1 MFLKAGEAFS
11 ACLNLKKLPMSLL
24 TSNRWLRR
32 LLGSVLALLLLWL
45 LLWAVVPVVA
55 KSQLQKQASA
65 KLGRGVHVGKV
76 DFSPWALSITL
87 HDLVIDKAIKKV
99 ASSGGSESAEGQKDL
114 ESAAQPQLEIKR
126 IFVNASAQSLF
137 RLAPVL
143 DAIEVDAP
151 VVRLTQYSLGKLDID
166 DVIAKLS
173 EPKDEEPSKPV
184 NFALYNIA
192 LRDGR
197 IELNDESVQRKH
209 ELKGLQLSIPFISNL
224 ESKREI
230 KVLPH
235 LAFDLNGSQFNSTG
249 ESTPFTDSR
258 QTVMTLKWDK
268 IDLAPYLGYVPA
280 SVPVLPLAGV
290 LDTDLQIRFEE
301 KEQAVVSV
309 SGKLALSGVELQDRQ
324 NAPLLSFEALEV
336 QLKNVQPLQNQ
347 IALESV
353 RWVKPEVHASRNAQG
368 VINWLGLSAPA
379 KAAAHAPVSTA
390 DASEEVAAKP
400 KVQAKAATTSE
411 KSASPLAIS
420 VQQFDIDSAIVHW
433 RDAATGAAPA
443 ALTLAPLVVQV
454 KNIAWPMSEPLNL
467 TATTGVHSG
476 EQAKAEGAAQLAVDG
491 QATVK
496 DGKLDLKLEKLPL
509 QWVQPY
515 IEAHFKPQLSAM
527 LNTKAQVSWGEGGV
541 QVQVAELTADKL
553 QLQDKQAPVNVEQI
567 KVTGVQV
574 DLAAQQVQVE
584 SIALQKPQLVA
595 IRDAQGQW
603 MYERWL
609 PKASGAKSAQPGDKV
624 QPSKPWSVKLASIA
638 VDGGSIQLRDAAPV
652 QGQAAQAVQAVQL
665 DVNGLNVRLG
675 AFEPLATKAAPTP
688 LEISAQVAANRRVNA
703 GSLQFKGQFGLTP
716 VSAQG
721 QLQVKALPLHAFEP
735 YFGHKLNV
743 DLVRADG
750 NFKGKVNYLAHAKGP
765 QVAVQ
770 GDVELNDVRVRS
782 TLAAPVQEQA
792 GKPTTAKAALTAVL
806 NDSTADRGK
815 AMAAKTGLG
824 LPDDLLAWKMLAVRG
839 LDLNMQPAQP
849 LRVSVR
855 DTALSDFFARVIV
868 QRNGRINLQDIVKTE
883 KSDQSVEQNEQS
895 NAKVA
900 AGEKPEAGKAA
911 AVSEPAK
918 PEDAGPAPII
928 KVGPIVLTGGKVQFS
943 DYFIQPN
950 YSADLSEL
958 KGRLSA
964 FSSEAPAGQIEPQM
978 ADLEIKGKAQGTAT
992 LDIGGKINPLAKP
1005 LALDIRTQM
1014 NDLELSPLSPYSIKY
1029 AGYGIERG
1037 KLYMDVNYKVLP
1049 DGQLTASNKLV
1060 LRQLTFGDKVEGAP
1074 ASLPVKLAVALLSDR
1089 NGVID
1094 LDVPLSGSLNDPQ
1107 FRLAPIVFKVLG
1119 NIIMKAVTAPFALLS
1134 GAFSGG
1140 DESGGVSFAPGSAL
1154 LDAKAKDQLAKIVKS
1169 LNDRPALKMTVV
1181 GESREAEDKEAWK
1194 SAELDRLLLAQK
1206 RRAAIRDG
1214 KSGDE
1219 VVEVLDTERAV
1230 LLKAVYGRA
1239 DIKKPRNVVGLAKEL
1254 PADQMTALLVA
1265 SINVPDDAMREL
1277 ALARGVAVR
1286 DYLSTQKLPLE
1297 RLFLGAPKLDV
1308 KDKDWT
1314 PRAQLS
1320 LSAQ

>member
-1 MFLKAGEAFS
+1 M
-11 ACLNLKKLPMSLL
+11 
-24 TSNRWLRR
+24 
-32 LLGSVLALLLLWL
+32 LLWL
-45 LLWAVVPVVA
+45 LLWAVVPWVA
-55 KSQLQKQASA
+55 KSQLEKRAA
-65 KLGRGVHVGKV
+65 EKLGRGVHVGKIE
-76 DFSPWALSITL
+76 FAPWAMSITL
-87 HDLVIDKAIKKV
+87 HELVIDKAIKKV
-99 ASSGGSESAEGQKDL
+99 AETADAEGSGAQKDL
-114 ESAAQPQLEIKR
+114 EFAAEPQLQIKR
-126 IFVNASAQSLF
+126 IFINASAQSLF

-151 VVRLTQYSLGKLDID
+151 VVRLTQHSLGKLDID
-166 DVIAKLS
+166 DVIARLS
-173 EPKDEEPSKPV
+173 EPDDEEPSKPLS
-184 NFALYNIA
+184 FALYNIA

-197 IELNDESVQRKH
+197 IELNDEFVQRKH
-209 ELKGLQLSIPFISNL
+209 ELKDLQLSIPFISNL
-224 ESKREI
+224 ASKREI

-235 LAFDLNGSQFNSTG
+235 LAFDLNGSKFDTSG
-249 ESTPFTDSR
+249 ESTPFTDTR
-258 QTVMTLKWDK
+258 QTAMQLKWEH

-280 SVPVLPLAGV
+280 SVPVQPLSGV
-290 LDTDLQIRFEE
+290 LDTDLQISFEQ
-301 KEQAVVSV
+301 KDQPVVSI
-309 SGKLALSGVELQDRQ
+309 SGKLALSNVAVQDRQ
-324 NAPLLSFEALEV
+324 SAPLLNFEALEV

-353 RWVKPEVHASRNAQG
+353 RWVKPEVYASRNAQG
-368 VINWLGLSAPA
+368 VINWLGLNAPSTAAAAPA
-379 KAAAHAPVSTA
+379 VNAEPESDSSGTKAEAPAQSLAVS
-390 DASEEVAAKP
+390 VK
-400 KVQAKAATTSE
+400 
-411 KSASPLAIS
+411 
-420 VQQFDIDSAIVHW
+420 QFDIDSATVHW

-443 ALTLAPLVVQV
+443 ALTLAPLMLQA
-454 KNIAWPMSEPLNL
+454 KNLAWPMKEPLQL
-467 TATTGVHSG
+467 TATAGLQTT
-476 EQAKAEGAAQLAVDG
+476 EQARAEGAARLAVDG
-491 QATVK
+491 EATDKV
-496 DGKLDLKLEKLPL
+496 GKLNLKLEQMPL

-515 IEAHFKPQLSAM
+515 MEAHFKPQLSAM
-527 LNTKAQVSWGEGGV
+527 LNTDARISWGEGAV
-541 QVQVAELTADKL
+541 VAEVAELTADKL
-553 QLQDKQAPVNVEQI
+553 QLQDKQAPVSVEQI
-567 KVTGVQV
+567 KVSGVQV
-574 DLAAQQVQVE
+574 DLAARQVQVE
-584 SIALQKPQLVA
+584 AIAVQKPQLA
-595 IRDAQGQW
+595 ALRDAQGHW

-609 PKASGAKSAQPGDKV
+609 PMAAPAAKPATQGSKAEPG
-624 QPSKPWSVKLASIA
+624 KPWSVKLAAIA
-638 VDGGSIQLRDAAPV
+638 VDGGALQFRDAAPV
-652 QGQAAQAVQAVQL
+652 QGGSARPVQL
-665 DVNGLNVRLG
+665 DVSALRVRLG
-675 AFEPLATKAAPTP
+675 AFEPLAAKAAPTP
-688 LEISAQVAANRRVNA
+688 LEVSAQLAASRRVQA
-703 GSLQFKGQFGLTP
+703 GHIQFKGQLGLTP

-721 QLQVKALPLHAFEP
+721 QLQARAVPLHALEP

-750 NFKGKVNYLAHAKGP
+750 NFRGKLNYLAHAKGP
-765 QVAVQ
+765 QLSVS
-770 GDVELNDVRVRS
+770 GDVELNDLRVRS
-782 TLAAPVQEQA
+782 TLAAPVQEEV
-792 GKPTTAKAALTAVL
+792 GKPSTAKGALTAVL
-806 NDSTADRGK
+806 NDSTADRAK
-815 AMAAKTGLG
+815 ALAARTGLG
-824 LPDDLLAWKMLAVRG
+824 LGDDLLAWKTLVVRG

-855 DTALSDFFARVIV
+855 ETALSDFFARVIV

-883 KSDQSVEQNEQS
+883 RSEQSVAQNEEA
-895 NAKVA
+895 NAQAA
-900 AGEKPEAGKAA
+900 AGEKPELSRPVA
-911 AVSEPAK
+911 EPVK

-958 KGRLSA
+958 TGRLSA
-964 FSSEAPAGQIEPQM
+964 FSSQAPAGQVEPQM
-978 ADLEIKGKAQGTAT
+978 ADLEIKGKAQGTAK
-992 LDIGGKINPLAKP
+992 LDISGKVNPLAKP
-1005 LALDIRTQM
+1005 LALDVRAQM

-1037 KLYMDVNYKVLP
+1037 KLYMDVNYKVQP

-1107 FRLAPIVFKVLG
+1107 FRLAPIIFKVIG

-1140 DESGGVSFAPGSAL
+1140 DESGAVNFAPGSAK
-1154 LDAKAKDQLAKIVKS
+1154 LDGKAREQLAKIVKA

-1194 SAELDRLLLAQK
+1194 TEELDRLLLAQK
-1206 RRAAIRDG
+1206 RRNVIREG

-1219 VVEVLDTERAV
+1219 VMEFSDAERPA

-1239 DIKKPRNVVGLAKEL
+1239 DIKKPRNMVGMAKDL

-1265 SINVPDDAMREL
+1265 SIKVPDDAMREL

-1286 DYLSTQKLPLE
+1286 DYLSTQQLPLE

-1308 KDKDWT
+1308 QDKDWT

>member
-1 MFLKAGEAFS
+1 
-11 ACLNLKKLPMSLL
+11 MSLL

-32 LLGSVLALLLLWL
+32 LIWSVLALLLLWL
-45 LLWAVVPVVA
+45 LLWAVVPWVA
-55 KSQLQKQASA
+55 KSQLEKRAA
-65 KLGRGVHVGKV
+65 EKLGRGVHVGKIE
-76 DFSPWALSITL
+76 FAPWAMSITL
-87 HDLVIDKAIKKV
+87 HELVIDKAIKKV
-99 ASSGGSESAEGQKDL
+99 AETADAEGSGAQKDL
-114 ESAAQPQLEIKR
+114 EFAAEPQLQIKR
-126 IFVNASAQSLF
+126 IFINASAQSLF

-151 VVRLTQYSLGKLDID
+151 VVRLTQHSLGKLDID
-166 DVIAKLS
+166 DVIARLS
-173 EPKDEEPSKPV
+173 EPDDEEPSKPLS
-184 NFALYNIA
+184 FALYNIA

-197 IELNDESVQRKH
+197 IELNDEFVQRKH
-209 ELKGLQLSIPFISNL
+209 ELKDLQLSIPFISNL
-224 ESKREI
+224 ASKREI

-235 LAFDLNGSQFNSTG
+235 LAFDLNGSKFDTSG
-249 ESTPFTDSR
+249 ESTPFTDTR
-258 QTVMTLKWDK
+258 QTAMQLKWEH

-280 SVPVLPLAGV
+280 SVPVQPLSGV
-290 LDTDLQIRFEE
+290 LDTDLQISFEQ
-301 KEQAVVSV
+301 KDQPVVSI
-309 SGKLALSGVELQDRQ
+309 SGKLALSNVAVQDRQ
-324 NAPLLSFEALEV
+324 SAPLLNFEALEV

-353 RWVKPEVHASRNAQG
+353 RWVKPEVYASRNAQG
-368 VINWLGLSAPA
+368 VINWLGLNAPSTAAAAPA
-379 KAAAHAPVSTA
+379 VNAEPESDSSGTKAEAPAQSLAVS
-390 DASEEVAAKP
+390 VK
-400 KVQAKAATTSE
+400 
-411 KSASPLAIS
+411 
-420 VQQFDIDSAIVHW
+420 QFDIDSATVHW

-443 ALTLAPLVVQV
+443 ALTLAPLMLQA
-454 KNIAWPMSEPLNL
+454 KNLAWPMKEPLQL
-467 TATTGVHSG
+467 TATAGLQTT
-476 EQAKAEGAAQLAVDG
+476 EQARAEGAARLAVDG
-491 QATVK
+491 EATDKV
-496 DGKLDLKLEKLPL
+496 GKLNLKLEQMPL

-515 IEAHFKPQLSAM
+515 MEAHFKPQLSAM
-527 LNTKAQVSWGEGGV
+527 LNTDARISWGEGAV
-541 QVQVAELTADKL
+541 VAEVAELTADKL
-553 QLQDKQAPVNVEQI
+553 QLQDKQAPVSVEQI
-567 KVTGVQV
+567 KVSGVQV
-574 DLAAQQVQVE
+574 DLAARQVQVE
-584 SIALQKPQLVA
+584 AIAVQKPQLA
-595 IRDAQGQW
+595 ALRDAQGHW

-609 PKASGAKSAQPGDKV
+609 PMAAPAAKPATQGSKAEPG
-624 QPSKPWSVKLASIA
+624 KPWSVKLAAIA
-638 VDGGSIQLRDAAPV
+638 VDGGALQFRDAAPV
-652 QGQAAQAVQAVQL
+652 QGGSARPVQL
-665 DVNGLNVRLG
+665 DVSALRVRLG
-675 AFEPLATKAAPTP
+675 AFEPLAAKAAPTP
-688 LEISAQVAANRRVNA
+688 LEVSAQLAASRRVQA
-703 GSLQFKGQFGLTP
+703 GHIQFKGQLGLTP

-721 QLQVKALPLHAFEP
+721 QLQARAVPLHALEP

-750 NFKGKVNYLAHAKGP
+750 NFRGKLNYLAHAKGP
-765 QVAVQ
+765 QLSVS
-770 GDVELNDVRVRS
+770 GDVELNDLRVRS
-782 TLAAPVQEQA
+782 TLAAPVQEEV
-792 GKPTTAKAALTAVL
+792 GKPSTAKGALTAVL
-806 NDSTADRGK
+806 NDSTADRAK
-815 AMAAKTGLG
+815 ALAARTGLG
-824 LPDDLLAWKMLAVRG
+824 LGDDLLAWKTLVVRG

-855 DTALSDFFARVIV
+855 ETALSDFFARVIV

-883 KSDQSVEQNEQS
+883 RSEQSVAQNEEA
-895 NAKVA
+895 NAQAA
-900 AGEKPEAGKAA
+900 AGEKPELSRPVA
-911 AVSEPAK
+911 EPVK

-958 KGRLSA
+958 TGRLSA
-964 FSSEAPAGQIEPQM
+964 FSSQAPAGQVEPQM
-978 ADLEIKGKAQGTAT
+978 ADLEIKGKAQGTAK
-992 LDIGGKINPLAKP
+992 LDISGKVNPLAKP
-1005 LALDIRTQM
+1005 LALDVRAQM

-1037 KLYMDVNYKVLP
+1037 KLYMDVNYKVQP

-1107 FRLAPIVFKVLG
+1107 FRLAPIIFKVIG

-1140 DESGGVSFAPGSAL
+1140 DESGAVNFAPGSAK
-1154 LDAKAKDQLAKIVKS
+1154 LDGKAREQLAKIVKA

-1194 SAELDRLLLAQK
+1194 TEELDRLLLAQK
-1206 RRAAIRDG
+1206 RRNVIREG

-1219 VVEVLDTERAV
+1219 VMEFSDAERPA

-1239 DIKKPRNVVGLAKEL
+1239 DIKKPRNMVGMAKDL

-1265 SINVPDDAMREL
+1265 SIKVPDDAMREL

-1286 DYLSTQKLPLE
+1286 DYLSTQQLPLE

-1308 KDKDWT
+1308 QDKDWT

>member
-1 MFLKAGEAFS
+1 
-11 ACLNLKKLPMSLL
+11 MSLL

-32 LLGSVLALLLLWL
+32 LIWSVLALLLLWL
-45 LLWAVVPVVA
+45 LLWAVVPWVA
-55 KSQLQKQASA
+55 KSQLEKRTAE
-65 KLGRGVHVGKV
+65 KLGRGVHVGKIE
-76 DFSPWALSITL
+76 FAPWAMSITL
-87 HDLVIDKAIKKV
+87 HELVIDKAIKKV
-99 ASSGGSESAEGQKDL
+99 AETADAEGSGSQKDL
-114 ESAAQPQLEIKR
+114 ESAAEPQLQIKR
-126 IFVNASAQSLF
+126 IFINASAQSLF

-151 VVRLTQYSLGKLDID
+151 VVRLTQHSLGKLDID
-166 DVIAKLS
+166 DVIARLS
-173 EPKDEEPSKPV
+173 EPDDEEPSKPLS
-184 NFALYNIA
+184 FALYNIA

-197 IELNDESVQRKH
+197 IELNDEFVQRKH
-209 ELKGLQLSIPFISNL
+209 ELKDLQLSIPFISNL
-224 ESKREI
+224 ASKREI

-235 LAFDLNGSQFNSTG
+235 LAFDLNGSKFDTSG
-249 ESTPFTDSR
+249 ESTPFTDTR
-258 QTVMTLKWDK
+258 QTAMQLKWEH

-280 SVPVLPLAGV
+280 SVPVQPLSGV
-290 LDTDLQIRFEE
+290 LDTDLQISFEQ
-301 KEQAVVSV
+301 KDQPVVSI
-309 SGKLALSGVELQDRQ
+309 SGKLALSNVAVQDRQ
-324 NAPLLSFEALEV
+324 SAPLLNFEALEA

-353 RWVKPEVHASRNAQG
+353 RWVKPEVYASRNAQG
-368 VINWLGLSAPA
+368 AINWLGLNAPSTAAAAPA
-379 KAAAHAPVSTA
+379 ENAKPESDSSGTKAA
-390 DASEEVAAKP
+390 
-400 KVQAKAATTSE
+400 VQAGTKAEAPAQS
-411 KSASPLAIS
+411 LAVS
-420 VQQFDIDSAIVHW
+420 VKQFDIDSATVHW

-443 ALTLAPLVVQV
+443 ALTLAPLMLQA
-454 KNIAWPMSEPLNL
+454 KNLAWPMKEPLQL
-467 TATTGVHSG
+467 TVTAGLQTT
-476 EQAKAEGAAQLAVDG
+476 EQAQAEGAARLAVDG
-491 QATVK
+491 EATDKV
-496 DGKLDLKLEKLPL
+496 GKLNLKLEQMPL
-509 QWVQPY
+509 QWVRPY
-515 IEAHFKPQLSAM
+515 MEAHFKPQLSAM
-527 LNTKAQVSWGEGGV
+527 LNTDARISWDEGAV
-541 QVQVAELTADKL
+541 VAEVAELTADKL
-553 QLQDKQAPVNVEQI
+553 QLQDKQAPVSVEQI
-567 KVTGVQV
+567 KVSGVQV
-574 DLAAQQVQVE
+574 DLAARQVQVE
-584 SIALQKPQLVA
+584 AIAVQKPQLA
-595 IRDAQGQW
+595 ALRDAQGHW

-609 PKASGAKSAQPGDKV
+609 PAAAPAAKPATQGSKAEPG
-624 QPSKPWSVKLASIA
+624 KPWSVKLAAIA
-638 VDGGSIQLRDAAPV
+638 VDGGALQFRDAAPV
-652 QGQAAQAVQAVQL
+652 QGGSARPVQL
-665 DVNGLNVRLG
+665 DVSALRVRLG
-675 AFEPLATKAAPTP
+675 AFEPLAAKAAPTP
-688 LEISAQVAANRRVNA
+688 LEVSAQLAASRRVQA
-703 GSLQFKGQFGLTP
+703 GHIQFKGQLGLTP

-721 QLQVKALPLHAFEP
+721 QLQARAVPLHALEP

-750 NFKGKVNYLAHAKGP
+750 NFRGKLNYLAHAKGP
-765 QVAVQ
+765 QLSVS
-770 GDVELNDVRVRS
+770 GDVELNDLRVRS
-782 TLAAPVQEQA
+782 TLAAPVQEEV
-792 GKPTTAKAALTAVL
+792 GKPSTAKGALTAVL
-806 NDSTADRGK
+806 NDSTADRAK
-815 AMAAKTGLG
+815 ALAARTGLG
-824 LPDDLLAWKMLAVRG
+824 LGDDLLAWKTLVVRG

-855 DTALSDFFARVIV
+855 ETALSDFFARVIV

-883 KSDQSVEQNEQS
+883 KSEQSVAQNEEA
-895 NAKVA
+895 NAQAA
-900 AGEKPEAGKAA
+900 AGEKPELSRPVA
-911 AVSEPAK
+911 EPVK

-958 KGRLSA
+958 AGRLSA
-964 FSSEAPAGQIEPQM
+964 FSSQAPAGQVEPQM
-978 ADLEIKGKAQGTAT
+978 ADLEIKGKAQGTAK
-992 LDIGGKINPLAKP
+992 LDISGKVNPLAKP
-1005 LALDIRTQM
+1005 LALDVRAQM

-1037 KLYMDVNYKVLP
+1037 KLYMDVNYKVQP

-1107 FRLAPIVFKVLG
+1107 FRLAPIIFKVIG

-1140 DESGGVSFAPGSAL
+1140 DESGAVNFAPGSAK
-1154 LDAKAKDQLAKIVKS
+1154 LDGKAREQLAKIVKA

-1194 SAELDRLLLAQK
+1194 TEELDRLLLAQK
-1206 RRAAIRDG
+1206 RRNVIREG

-1219 VVEVLDTERAV
+1219 VMEFSDAERPA

-1239 DIKKPRNVVGLAKEL
+1239 DIKKPRNMVGMAKDL

-1265 SINVPDDAMREL
+1265 SIKVPDDAMREL

-1286 DYLSTQKLPLE
+1286 DYLSTQQLPLE

-1308 KDKDWT
+1308 QDKDWT